1 MGSRIDILDLIQIGK
16 PSTFFPENVD
26 VTAFEAFT
34 GVLNAVSEAGTPADV
49 SAIVSAIEAQT
60 TALTVGT
67 GLQEAELSDELW
79 TGQTAIIAAEILYID
94 QLQAQFRAKRLEVEK
109 DHGILYDFFQE
120 IIEATLGTVVADI
133 IAGYVPALAPI
144 AGFLT
149 EFGIGFLMDQLAM
162 LLMNGNAMLD
172 GIKAEDVA
180 IKDMTKS
187 LSNYTY
193 RESVILRH
201 IQQIDA
207 ILRQINEAE
216 AALRQEIKITQ
227 PVPIDKWGGT
237 TDDTFDG
244 WDSVVSSLETS
255 IAQIETWMKGIE
267 DGDAENLPVPAPPQL
282 PSVPD
287 GAGKAITLKV
297 AYLLV
302 KYLITFMSEAHR
314 KARETDTH
322 MTDLVEAVNDLKFN
336 GVRFHTSA
344 GDMVELTG
352 IGTVAESYDS

>member
-1 MGSRIDILDLIQIGK
+1 MPSSIG
-16 PSTFFPENVD
+16 
-26 VTAFEAFT
+26 
-34 GVLNAVSEAGTPADV
+34 
-49 SAIVSAIEAQT
+49 
-60 TALTVGT
+60 GT
-67 GLQEAELSDELW
+67 GLQAAELSDELW

-109 DHGILYDFFQE
+109 DQGILYDFFSE
-120 IIEATLGTVVADI
+120 IIEATLGTIVADI
-133 IAGYVPALAPI
+133 IAGYIPALAPI

-187 LSNYTY
+187 IDNYTY
-193 RESVILRH
+193 REHVILRH

-227 PVPIDKWGGT
+227 PAAIDKWDGT
-237 TDDTFDG
+237 TDDTTDETYEG
-244 WDSVVSSLETS
+244 WDSVVSSLESS

-267 DGDAENLPVPAPPQL
+267 DGDAENLPIPAPPQL
-282 PSVPD
+282 PTVPD

-297 AYLLV
+297 GYLLV
-302 KYLITFMSEAHR
+302 KYLITFVAEAHR

-322 MTDLVEAVNDLKFN
+322 LTDLVEAVNDLKFN